1 MWGFIAKAAFS
12 FAVTAVTSLIQMNEA
27 KSDAKKV
34 NALIDERNKL
44 NNDRIELESTQKKNV
59 LYAQNRKNAATMASN
74 RMLSGGDTEGGRQ
87 QIATTGADS
96 SLTSSLDYFEKGT
109 QLNKDISSK
118 QAEAQK
124 LANKG
129 PGITSVLAGVAGT
142 VGAAGIE
149 SLDFSSLDAED
160 TDTTDALGLSGKV
173 VPYT

>member
-129 PGITSVLAGVAGT
+129 PGITSVLAGVAG
-142 VGAAGIE
+142 AASID